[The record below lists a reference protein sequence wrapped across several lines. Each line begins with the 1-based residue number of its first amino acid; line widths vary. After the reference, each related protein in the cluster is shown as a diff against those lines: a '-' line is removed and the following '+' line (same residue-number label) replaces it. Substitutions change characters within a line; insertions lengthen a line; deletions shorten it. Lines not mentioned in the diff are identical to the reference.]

1 MHREGNRTL
10 LDRMIQSAIWLCIM
24 GLITS
29 AAAGAL
35 LLCYTGLY
43 QLCLKKTLV
52 AATWI
57 LPGIVLGL
65 ASYWMA
71 RCGNDLID
79 R

>member
-1 MHREGNRTL
+1 MHREGHRSI
-10 LDRMIQSAIWLCIM
+10 LDRMIQSAIWLAVM

-29 AAAGAL
+29 AAAGAI

-43 QLCLKKTLV
+43 QLCLKNISV
-52 AATWI
+52 AATLI
-57 LPGIVLGL
+57 VPGILLGL
-65 ASYWMA
+65 ASYMMA

>member
-1 MHREGNRTL
+1 MHRESNRSI
-10 LDRMIQSAIWLCIM
+10 LDRMIRGAIWLAVM

-29 AAAGAL
+29 AAAGAI

-43 QLCLKKTLV
+43 QLCLKNILV
-52 AATWI
+52 AGTLI
-57 LPGIVLGL
+57 LPGILLAL
-65 ASYWMA
+65 ASYMMA